1 MSPASPT
8 AIGRQRGTTL
18 LEALIAFLVL
28 SLGILTIGRVQ
39 TQLRLG
45 SDIARQRA
53 EAVRLGQEEL
63 ENLRAFS
70 VVAATAGARSY
81 AEIAGRSL
89 LIDADAGYATN
100 TRYRLTRAVQAA
112 ASLDA
117 KDVSVDVAW
126 SDRSGQDQHIALH
139 SVVAAIDPKYA
150 GALAI
155 APTGR
160 PVKGAFG
167 RSPWIPLNAKDLG
180 DGRSAAKRVGAPT
193 SALVFDN
200 TSGLVTATCS
210 GLDPTLGTADL
221 TSSALSDCET
231 VTAYLVSGIVRFSF
245 ASPPD
250 AAQAIGQPLPVGIQ
264 AASTG
269 GSYAIA
275 PSCTSEPLKTVA
287 YVIGG
292 TRHVE
297 AVPIDAASASLGLAG
312 WTDSGDRY
320 VGYQCVVYPLAN
332 GQWSGDTSLVPSGWS
347 IGATS
352 SALRV
357 CRFAADL
364 DGSGAVDANVEH
376 PAHYAG
382 LSTSLANQNF
392 LVITGSQSCP
402 GGSTAPVASVVGA
415 IDPDLST
422 VQHQP

>member
-1 MSPASPT
+1 MRPASST
-8 AIGRQRGTTL
+8 AMHRQRGTTL

-39 TQLRLG
+39 THLRLG

-70 VVAATAGARSY
+70 VIAASAGARSY
-81 AEIAGRSL
+81 AEIAGRTL

-100 TRYRLTRAVQAA
+100 TRYRLTRSVQAA
-112 ASLDA
+112 ANVDA

-126 SDRSGQDQHIALH
+126 SDRSGQDQHVTLH

-167 RSPWIPLNAKDLG
+167 RSAWIPLTAKDLG

-200 TSGLVTATCS
+200 TNGLVTGTCS
-210 GLDPTLGTADL
+210 DLDPTLDTAEL
-221 TSSALSDCET
+221 TPTALATCET

-250 AAQAIGQPLPVGIQ
+250 PALAADPPLPIGIQ
-264 AASTG
+264 ATSTG
-269 GSYAIA
+269 GFYAMP
-275 PSCTSEPLKTVA
+275 PSCTNEPLKTVA
-287 YVIGG
+287 YVVAG

-297 AVPIDAASASLGLAG
+297 AVPVDATPASLGVAG
-312 WTDSGDRY
+312 WIDSGDRY
-320 VGYQCVVYPLAN
+320 VGYQCLVHPLAN
-332 GQWSGDTSLVPSGWS
+332 GLWSGDTTLVPIGWA

-352 SALRV
+352 STLRV

-364 DGSGAVDANVEH
+364 DGSGAIDANVEH
-376 PAHYAG
+376 PARYVA
-382 LSTSLANQNF
+382 LSASLANQNF
-392 LVITGSQSCP
+392 LVITGSQACP
-402 GGSTAPVASVVGA
+402 GGSTTTVAGAVGT

-422 VQHQP
+422 LQHQP